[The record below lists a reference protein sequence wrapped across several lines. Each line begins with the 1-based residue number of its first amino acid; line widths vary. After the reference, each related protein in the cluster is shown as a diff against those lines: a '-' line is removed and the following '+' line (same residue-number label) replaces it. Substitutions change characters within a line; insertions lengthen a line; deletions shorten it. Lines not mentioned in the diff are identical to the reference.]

1 MLKQTIT
8 YTDYNDEERTEDFFF
23 NFSKAELAEMEL
35 TTPGGLAAYI
45 EKIINTKDTPEL
57 IKIFKKLVLDAYG
70 IKSDDGKRFMKSP
83 EIAKAFSETEAYSN
97 FFMDLATNSDMASM
111 FINSIIPKSLAEEV
125 AKQNNKQ
132 AN

>member
-8 YTDYNDEERTEDFFF
+8 YIDYNDEERTEDFFF

-83 EIAKAFSETEAYSN
+83 EIAKAFAETEAYSN
-97 FFMDLATNSDMASM
+97 FFMDLASNSDMASM

>member
-8 YTDYNDEERTEDFFF
+8 YIDYNDEERTEDFFF

>member
-1 MLKQTIT
+1 MLKQSIT
-8 YTDYNDEERTEDFFF
+8 YVDYNDEERTEDFFF

>member
-8 YTDYNDEERTEDFFF
+8 YIDYNDEERTEDFFF
-23 NFSKAELAEMEL
+23 NLSKAELAEMEL

-70 IKSDDGKRFMKSP
+70 IKSDDGRRFIKSP

-111 FINSIIPKSLAEEV
+111 FINSIIPKSMAEEV